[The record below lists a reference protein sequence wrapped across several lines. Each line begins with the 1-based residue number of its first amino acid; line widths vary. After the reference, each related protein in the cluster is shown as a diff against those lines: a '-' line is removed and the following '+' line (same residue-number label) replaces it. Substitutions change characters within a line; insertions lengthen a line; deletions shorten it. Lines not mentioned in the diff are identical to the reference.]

1 MNNNDRQF
9 YHQIY
14 SACSQVISHFE
25 FIQQIFC
32 NQIFGALPTYY
43 AFYPTAGNN
52 VYVSINN
59 MYYGSAT
66 LIAFDDL
73 SIFVRRIV

>member
-1 MNNNDRQF
+1 MIGNF
-9 YHQIY
+9 IITIY

-43 AFYPTAGNN
+43 AFYPAAAGNN